1 MLDTRAAA
9 IEEALT
15 EQRTAEFAA
24 VNDMVAKAEDSIG
37 VNTELVGICSAA
49 NFDEWTKFKM
59 EKTLQKAAN
68 DSASQT
74 LRKLADIQRIEET
87 AARRKLTSIID
98 EVNAGVAASIAAD
111 PEFARD
117 TIDEAIAMIPS
128 AKAS

>member
-59 EKTLQKAAN
+59 EKTLQKTAN
-68 DSASQT
+68 DAAMQT
-74 LRKLADIQRIEET
+74 LEKVSAIQRFEEQS
-87 AARRKLTSIID
+87 ARRKMAGIVS
-98 EVNAGVAASIAAD
+98 EVNEGVMAAIKADDKFAGSSIND
-111 PEFARD
+111 
-117 TIDEAIAMIPS
+117 AITAIEGS
-128 AKAS
+128 K